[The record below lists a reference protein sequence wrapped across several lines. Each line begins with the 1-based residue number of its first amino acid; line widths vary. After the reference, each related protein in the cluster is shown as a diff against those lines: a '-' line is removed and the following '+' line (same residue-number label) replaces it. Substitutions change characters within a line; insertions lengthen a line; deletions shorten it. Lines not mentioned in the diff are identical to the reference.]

1 LEGDFLCIAL
11 IGKYLYRLQARFAG
25 GFVLENEPTGRGFRG
40 GFGAAETTFRGIS
53 CLRNGCGEDAV
64 AGWGGGKERLRREEE
79 FSNSVVGT
87 ILSAGVIT
95 EVLRTQKMNIKPNSG
110 PSRLTISLV
119 VGLVVLLV
127 VIVLLSRAFGATNDA
142 RMATPAPS
150 FSLKIG
156 RGQFVKLGDFKG
168 KALLVCFL
176 ATADK
181 PSLREALIL
190 NNLLKE
196 HGETNLAVL
205 GLVFEQ
211 NGAAP
216 MKTFAEEQ
224 GLGFPLYAPDYD
236 MVQGFGGLTAIP
248 TLFVIDKNQNIIQRY
263 VGVTEANI
271 LEADLKAI
279 FKQ

>member
-1 LEGDFLCIAL
+1 M
-11 IGKYLYRLQARFAG
+11 
-25 GFVLENEPTGRGFRG
+25 
-40 GFGAAETTFRGIS
+40 
-53 CLRNGCGEDAV
+53 
-64 AGWGGGKERLRREEE
+64 AGWGGGKERLRRGEE

-87 ILSAGVIT
+87 ILSIGVIT
-95 EVLRTQKMNIKPNSG
+95 EVSRTQKMNTKPNSG

-142 RMATPAPS
+142 PRMAIPAPS

-156 RGQFVKLGDFKG
+156 QGQFVKLADFKG

-176 ATADK
+176 AIADK
-181 PSLREALIL
+181 PSQRQMPIL

-196 HGETNLAVL
+196 YSETNLAVL

-211 NGAAP
+211 VGAP
-216 MKTFAEEQ
+216 PIRTYAEEQ
-224 GLGFPLYAPDYD
+224 GLVFPLYRPDYD
-236 MVQGFGGLTAIP
+236 MIQGFGGLTAIP

-263 VGVTEANI
+263 VGVTEANV